1 MLVSIFAAGIINLHY
16 VGCDCRQWDNRIT
29 RYRYLYQW
37 TVTANLSLDLVHRW
51 HIPASLHVRHRPRR
65 IQVALIRDRKP
76 KGSKFLTFRVKFV
89 HLTCIILRYIAY
101 PGGMLDMSNGY
112 QSASPVD
119 GSSSPGPTP
128 SLGVGGGSGNKGS
141 NPPRHSPQPPQL
153 PPPPP
158 HPHRANLRVV
168 IPTPLTQPL
177 SEDTNYDVIVLLLL
191 VLNECYINND
201 SLIVIWTSQ
210 KPKKTN
216 QFYFLK
222 IS

>member
-1 MLVSIFAAGIINLHY
+1 
-16 VGCDCRQWDNRIT
+16 
-29 RYRYLYQW
+29 
-37 TVTANLSLDLVHRW
+37 
-51 HIPASLHVRHRPRR
+51 
-65 IQVALIRDRKP
+65 
-76 KGSKFLTFRVKFV
+76 
-89 HLTCIILRYIAY
+89 
-101 PGGMLDMSNGY
+101 MSNGY

-201 SLIVIWTSQ
+201 SLIVI
-210 KPKKTN
+210 
-216 QFYFLK
+216 
-222 IS
+222 